1 MTVAISAQAG
11 DPIRFAWLLL
21 VSLLSIVSQE
31 RNAKIHILG
40 MASWKNRLGATVQ
53 KPSSVSVFAGYYRGL
68 PKPKAASTRCEKLIL
83 FIPVN
88 AITFLR

>member
-1 MTVAISAQAG
+1 MIVAISTRRG
-11 DPIRFAWLLL
+11 DLIRFAWLVLISF
-21 VSLLSIVSQE
+21 VSIAGQE
-31 RNAKIHILG
+31 RNAKIRILG
-40 MASWKNRLGATVQ
+40 MASWKNRFGAIVQ
-53 KPSSVSVFAGYYRGL
+53 KPSSVSVFASCYRGL